1 MLHKIKRI
9 WIILLVLNKVFNMN
23 LTMNHDYEDELI
35 DPDVL
40 ADMSDSMP
48 TKVPLRRYLTAM
60 SNLRAKNYSYAEIAA
75 WMSKQ
80 LKVDITRSQVAYAL
94 NIPASIQAEEDKLE
108 ALEDEAEEHS

>member
-1 MLHKIKRI
+1 
-9 WIILLVLNKVFNMN
+9 MN

-35 DPDVL
+35 DPDVI

-94 NIPASIQAEEDKLE
+94 MVLIIMKLKKIFLNYFASLNFLDSGDSMEILPK
-108 ALEDEAEEHS
+108 